1 MRLLEHEIELSIS
14 LNSDTY
20 PQAPKYADAGFAAC
34 ELVFP
39 VSYYEPANMTSYREH
54 LERYIHSCAKADY
67 AWRRIISHLVNTGI
81 YPRRMKRFAAE
92 RCRPSPR

>member
-39 VSYYEPANMTSYREH
+39 VSYYEPANMTSYRGH
-54 LERYIHSCAKADY
+54 LEK
-67 AWRRIISHLVNTGI
+67 V
-81 YPRRMKRFAAE
+81 
-92 RCRPSPR
+92 

>member
-34 ELVFP
+34 ELVSRFLTM
-39 VSYYEPANMTSYREH
+39 N
-54 LERYIHSCAKADY
+54 
-67 AWRRIISHLVNTGI
+67 RRT
-81 YPRRMKRFAAE
+81 
-92 RCRPSPR
+92 